1 MMLVVVSVLS
11 CFLLCSVA
19 NVNAGSVNLYGP
31 TDTACATS
39 VGSTSIS
46 TNGACTALTIN
57 GSPTQ
62 FYYGVTCAGN
72 AVNATQYTT
81 STCSQAAA
89 TGSGTNNQCF
99 SVSALGTPI
108 YNLKVNCN
116 GAISALTTLASP
128 TIIFMVIAA
137 MISMLISA

>member
-1 MMLVVVSVLS
+1 MLVVVSVLS

-39 VGSTSIS
+39 LTSSSIS
-46 TNGACTALTIN
+46 TTGTCTTLSIS
-57 GSPTQ
+57 GSPTG
-62 FYYGVTCAGN
+62 FFYGVTCSGN
-72 AVNATQYTT
+72 AVNATQYT
-81 STCSQAAA
+81 SNTCSQAIAA
-89 TGSGTNNQCF
+89 GTGTNNQCF